1 MSEAGA
7 AVGRWLTSR
16 KNLFGSA
23 GALVGAGLAFADV
36 SSWPLVA
43 VGLYAVGALVAPG
56 EPPETAP
63 RLTDELRDELGSLL
77 GRMSRAVDR
86 LPVGVLPAVARIAA
100 QLNLVLDRL
109 DEVADGA
116 PDRVAAPERL
126 AIVQGIVRVDL
137 PECLDGYLD
146 RGRAS
151 SHAQTAAELVK
162 QLDVIASAAD
172 RLAAEVPDQH
182 VQRAEEL
189 TRDLL
194 RRYGEP

>member
-7 AVGRWLTSR
+7 VVGRWLTSR

-23 GALVGAGLAFADV
+23 GALVGVGLAFADV

-56 EPPETAP
+56 DPPETAP
-63 RLTDELRDELGSLL
+63 RLIDELRDELGSLL
-77 GRMSRAVDR
+77 GRMSRSIDR
-86 LPVGVLPAVARIAA
+86 LPEGVFPALQRIGA

-126 AIVQGIVRVDL
+126 ATVQGIVRVDL

-151 SHAQTAAELVK
+151 SHAQAAGELVK
-162 QLDVIASAAD
+162 QLDVIASAA
-172 RLAAEVPDQH
+172 
-182 VQRAEEL
+182 
-189 TRDLL
+189 
-194 RRYGEP
+194 